1 MNVQVFTFRDQMWR
15 NFGEFGKVAA
25 SNKQDRGGWY
35 RGDSD
40 DDLKLYS
47 DYYTSSDED
56 HSDSHSNS
64 DDDF

>member
-1 MNVQVFTFRDQMWR
+1 MWR
-15 NFGEFGKVAA
+15 NVGEFGKVAA

-35 RGDSD
+35 RGDSN

-56 HSDSHSNS
+56 HSDSDSNS
-64 DDDF
+64 DDDW